1 MINKKNPYKAQ
12 QEERS
17 NEQNALTNGIMNNQA
32 QAAIPEEPG
41 QPATKIKRKVLSL
54 SLTEEDKMLLQTYS
68 LQHGQTAAATV
79 HQWIQLHCK

>member
-12 QEERS
+12 QDERAA
-17 NEQNALTNGIMNNQA
+17 EQNELNSGIMSSQSA
-32 QAAIPEEPG
+32 AAIPEETG

-54 SLTEEDKMLLQTYS
+54 SLTEEDKKLLQLYS